1 MRPSARVTARPICPA
16 RDTASR
22 LCCRE
27 GADCPPQN
35 AIADRAGFPF
45 PNVFDGTPL
54 SVPRRSLRRRPGEG
68 SLRGRE
74 PMVNA
79 TEYRA
84 MAAEHH
90 RLAGMCRSPESRER
104 HFRLEQELRALAERE
119 EVFQGTRAPHHAS
132 DPQIVK

>member
-1 MRPSARVTARPICPA
+1 
-16 RDTASR
+16 
-22 LCCRE
+22 
-27 GADCPPQN
+27 
-35 AIADRAGFPF
+35 
-45 PNVFDGTPL
+45 
-54 SVPRRSLRRRPGEG
+54 
-68 SLRGRE
+68 
-74 PMVNA
+74 
-79 TEYRA
+79 